1 VDDTQRL
8 LLPQE
13 TGAQPWRPRNYGNN
27 YEGFISVRRG
37 LVRLENLV
45 AVSLMQAAGPG
56 YVQHYA
62 TRFGFEGARN
72 PVSCRWR
79 WVRAPSRR
87 CSWRSRTPCYN
98 GGMQMPPKL
107 IKEGAAAAA
116 PSLFSDAAPRA
127 KGEPAPG
134 TQVIS
139 TRNAYVMDSMLRD
152 VVKSGT
158 GRGALALGRG
168 DAAGKTGT

>member
-1 VDDTQRL
+1 MEGALISVDAHSGEIVAMAGGFDFYRNQYNHATQAYRQPGSSFKPFVYSAAL
-8 LLPQE
+8 EKGYFPARPWMTRSACCCRR

-37 LVRLENLV
+37 LVRRKPV
-45 AVSLMQAAGPG
+45 AVSLMQVAGPG

-87 CSWRSRTPCYN
+87 CSWRSRTPCS
-98 GGMQMPPKL
+98 PT
-107 IKEGAAAAA
+107 AAC
-116 PSLFSDAAPRA
+116 RCR
-127 KGEPAPG
+127 
-134 TQVIS
+134 
-139 TRNAYVMDSMLRD
+139 RN
-152 VVKSGT
+152 
-158 GRGALALGRG
+158 
-168 DAAGKTGT
+168 